1 MAEEEEQ
8 EEIDPQKKLGV
19 YEGGRDEGTG
29 ERQGY
34 GINRFPNGDI
44 FKGEYVKGKRE
55 GPGKYFWKD
64 PIAKYTGTYSAHKKE
79 GYGVMKYPDGSIYD
93 GYFHEGKR
101 HGQGK
106 YTYPNGDTY
115 EGDWENG
122 KKHGKG
128 VFTIKS
134 ENSKY
139 IGIWKVGQ
147 IIRGV
152 WEIKDGTYYAGKFE
166 KQRPNIEGKYVMV
179 SGNVVSGSFKEETK
193 TIEVPVEEEKKLTA
207 EEGGEEEEEER
218 REPTMKKV
226 EKITLRQFIPSGF
239 SMATQES
246 IAADHDIEV
255 VEGEL
260 YVPPEE
266 TKPKREGEEGE
277 EEEEGAEEES

>member
-8 EEIDPQKKLGV
+8 EEVNPQKKLGI
-19 YEGGRDEGTG
+19 YEGGRDESTG
-29 ERQGY
+29 ERQGF

-55 GPGKYFWKD
+55 GPGKYFWKE
-64 PIAKYTGTYSAHKKE
+64 PTAKYAGTYASHKKE

-106 YTYPNGDTY
+106 YTYPNGDSY
-115 EGDWENG
+115 EGEWENG

-147 IIRGV
+147 IIRGI
-152 WEIKDGTYYAGKFE
+152 WEIKDGSYYCGKFE

-179 SGNVVSGSFKEETK
+179 NQNVVSGSFKEETK
-193 TIEVPVEEEKKLTA
+193 IIEVPVEEEKKLTA
-207 EEGGEEEEEER
+207 EEGGEEEEEEE

-239 SMATQES
+239 SVATQDS
-246 IAADHDIEV
+246 IASDHDIEV
-255 VEGEL
+255 LEGEL

-266 TKPKREGEEGE
+266 IKPEKEGE
-277 EEEEGAEEES
+277 EEEGTEEEAE